1 MIWGN
6 LNSSRYVPEV
16 LQPEVDPFFQ
26 GSPRANFQQNNKR
39 PRVSKAVLY
48 FCSAQQ
54 KQLLFWPACSPDLSP
69 IEHVWDLVVLHLPFD
84 PCPRRRVQGIWNCPP
99 QTDFQKLFDSMPR
112 RVAALIAERG
122 ICTNN

>member
-26 GSPRANFQQNNKR
+26 GSPRANFQQSNKR

-69 IEHVWDLVVLHLPFD
+69 IEHVWDLVISHLDHDRNLAASKHEFW
-84 PCPRRRVQGIWNCPP
+84 PRIQ
-99 QTDFQKLFDSMPR
+99 
-112 RVAALIAERG
+112 AEL
-122 ICTNN
+122 CVCVTLW